1 MAAGVASGCGW
12 ESGSMAPVRGGPGAG
27 TTRDLLTMGE
37 SLADSQRAP
46 SVRELRN
53 VSRPVLDAEGKVVP
67 PERHAG
73 LGPACPTAWRL

>member
-1 MAAGVASGCGW
+1 MAKSNLSGADLNLAW
-12 ESGSMAPVRGGPGAG
+12 PGSTKVG
-27 TTRDLLTMGE
+27 TTMGE
-37 SLADSQRAP
+37 SLADSLRAP